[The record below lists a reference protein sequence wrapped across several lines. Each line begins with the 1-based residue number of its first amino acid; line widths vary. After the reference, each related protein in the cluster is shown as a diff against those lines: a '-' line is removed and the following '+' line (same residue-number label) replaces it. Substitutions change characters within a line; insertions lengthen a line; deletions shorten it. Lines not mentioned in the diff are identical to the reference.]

1 MPELVLEYVLKQNG
15 ITPNEDMELINNI
28 SYTSTSG
35 AFVGNIGDYTVEFE
49 PTATALEQQNN
60 GYIVASL
67 GTASGYVPYTVYMAT
82 SAYIEQNPD
91 VIQKFTNAI
100 QKGQTWVKEHSSAE
114 IAEVILPQFPDS
126 DKETL
131 TIIIDRYKQQDTWKE
146 NTLFDKDGFTL
157 IQDIMEQGGE
167 LSGRVPYE
175 DMIVTTF
182 SEKAMP

>member
-1 MPELVLEYVLKQNG
+1 
-15 ITPNEDMELINNI
+15 
-28 SYTSTSG
+28 
-35 AFVGNIGDYTVEFE
+35 
-49 PTATALEQQNN
+49 
-60 GYIVASL
+60 
-67 GTASGYVPYTVYMAT
+67 MAT
-82 SAYIEQNPD
+82 SAYIEQNAD

-167 LSGRVPYE
+167 LSGRVPYK